1 MIYKPSSI
9 FAAVIGFRSVL
20 VDMAKGV
27 AIHFEMANGTKGLAC
42 YGSYSTAAIDL
53 SGTSNTH
60 VGLLLGKGQTIK
72 FQSGTGN
79 GSADTWYSGTF
90 TPTFVGALAI
100 MIDGTTLYV
109 PVCSNR
115 P

>member
-1 MIYKPSSI
+1 
-9 FAAVIGFRSVL
+9 
-20 VDMAKGV
+20 MAKGV